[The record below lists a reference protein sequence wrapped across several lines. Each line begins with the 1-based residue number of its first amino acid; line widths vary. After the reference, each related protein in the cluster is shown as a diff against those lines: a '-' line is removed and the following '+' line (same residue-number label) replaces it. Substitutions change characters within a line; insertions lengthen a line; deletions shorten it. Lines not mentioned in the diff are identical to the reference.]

1 MTHQNMTASTIG
13 SRALATALD
22 AVSAMGQ
29 TGHTMTPAS
38 PNPAT
43 MNAGPLKND
52 LNEDIIRQFFVDMI
66 EAEQ

>member
-1 MTHQNMTASTIG
+1 MTNQNMTASTIG

-29 TGHTMTPAS
+29 TGHTMIPES
-38 PNPAT
+38 PNTAIF
-43 MNAGPLKND
+43 NVGSQQND
-52 LNEDIIRQFFVDMI
+52 LGEDKIRQIFVTMI

>member
-1 MTHQNMTASTIG
+1 MAYQNMTASTIG

-29 TGHTMTPAS
+29 SDRSMISAS
-38 PNPAT
+38 PNTAIY
-43 MNAGPLKND
+43 NVGSQQND
-52 LNEDIIRQFFVDMI
+52 LGEENIRQLFVSMV

>member
-29 TGHTMTPAS
+29 TGHTMTPTS
-38 PNPAT
+38 PNTAVLNT
-43 MNAGPLKND
+43 ESHRND
-52 LNEDIIRQFFVDMI
+52 LGEEKIRQIFVAMI

>member
-1 MTHQNMTASTIG
+1 MAYQNMTASTIG

-29 TGHTMTPAS
+29 PDHNVLPVS
-38 PNPAT
+38 PNPAIF
-43 MNAGPLKND
+43 NAGSQKND
-52 LNEDIIRQFFVDMI
+52 LGEDKIRQLFVAMI

>member
-29 TGHTMTPAS
+29 PGHTMIPTS
-38 PNPAT
+38 PNTAMLNT
-43 MNAGPLKND
+43 ASQRND
-52 LNEDIIRQFFVDMI
+52 LGEDKIRQIFVAMI

>member
-22 AVSAMGQ
+22 AVSVMGQ
-29 TGHTMTPAS
+29 TGHTMTLAS
-38 PNPAT
+38 PNPT
-43 MNAGPLKND
+43 ISKVGSLKNG
-52 LNEDIIRQFFVDMI
+52 LNEDTIRQFFVDMI

>member
-1 MTHQNMTASTIG
+1 MAYQNMTASTIG

-29 TGHTMTPAS
+29 SNQSMISTS
-38 PNPAT
+38 PKTAIFNVGSPQ
-43 MNAGPLKND
+43 ND
-52 LNEDIIRQFFVDMI
+52 LGEENIRQLFVSMI

>member
-1 MTHQNMTASTIG
+1 MAYQNMTASTIG

-29 TGHTMTPAS
+29 SGHTMTPAS
-38 PNPAT
+38 PNPAVF
-43 MNAGPLKND
+43 NAGPQKND
-52 LNEDIIRQFFVDMI
+52 LGEDKIRQLFVAMI

>member
-1 MTHQNMTASTIG
+1 MAHQNMTASTIG

-29 TGHTMTPAS
+29 TGHLIIPETPTLA
-38 PNPAT
+38 
-43 MNAGPLKND
+43 MLKAGSLIGGLSEETVRK
-52 LNEDIIRQFFVDMI
+52 IFVSMV

>member
-1 MTHQNMTASTIG
+1 MAHQNMTASTIG

-29 TGHTMTPAS
+29 TGHTMTPKS
-38 PNPAT
+38 PNTVMLNSASQR
-43 MNAGPLKND
+43 ND
-52 LNEDIIRQFFVDMI
+52 LGEDKIRQIFVAMI